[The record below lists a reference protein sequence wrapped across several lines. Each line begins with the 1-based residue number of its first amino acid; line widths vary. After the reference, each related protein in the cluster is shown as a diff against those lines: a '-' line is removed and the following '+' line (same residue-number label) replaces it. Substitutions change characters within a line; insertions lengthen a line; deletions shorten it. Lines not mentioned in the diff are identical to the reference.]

1 MAVKKEKYDP
11 SKIDIIKSY
20 LTDQQNDGCP
30 RPFEIF
36 VDELKVVSRTED
48 VAKFDNYEKYMRPD
62 TVYVLVKLYHNSS
75 PNNDQYYYYLRE
87 EATAPDGLSGVE
99 RIVNQRLEERD
110 REYQINRLTEDLE
123 KARQDLTE
131 AEEYAEM
138 LEEQIEQLK
147 NDKGYLGKINLGE
160 IAANTLT
167 VLARNNPQWMNR
179 SPLGKALSGLIPPDE
194 PAPDNGPD
202 AEAEFKKKTNS
213 GTAVTEDEKVIIEI
227 VKNLSASMNEDQL
240 RQVALIL
247 QKFSNEPQQIQTVAE
262 LLSLEQ

>member
-1 MAVKKEKYDP
+1 MAVKKEKYDQ
-11 SKIDIIKSY
+11 SKIEIIKSY
-20 LTDQQNDGCP
+20 LTDQQNDDCP

-48 VAKFDNYEKYMRPD
+48 IAKFDNYEKYMRPD
-62 TVYVLVKLYHNSS
+62 TVYVLIKLYHNSS

-87 EATAPDGLSGVE
+87 EATAADGLNGVE
-99 RIVNQRLEERD
+99 RIVNQRLED
-110 REYQINRLTEDLE
+110 KDKEYRINRLTEDLE
-123 KARQDLTE
+123 KTKQELTE

-160 IAANTLT
+160 IAASTLT
-167 VLARNNPQWMNR
+167 ALAKNNPQWMNR

-194 PAPDNGPD
+194 PALDNGPD
-202 AEAEFKKKTNS
+202 TEAEFKKKS
-213 GTAVTEDEKVIIEI
+213 DAGLSEDEKVIIEI
-227 VKNLSASMNEDQL
+227 VKNLSASINEDQL

-247 QKFSNEPQQIQTVAE
+247 QKFSNEPQHIQTVAE
-262 LLSLEQ
+262 LLSLDQ